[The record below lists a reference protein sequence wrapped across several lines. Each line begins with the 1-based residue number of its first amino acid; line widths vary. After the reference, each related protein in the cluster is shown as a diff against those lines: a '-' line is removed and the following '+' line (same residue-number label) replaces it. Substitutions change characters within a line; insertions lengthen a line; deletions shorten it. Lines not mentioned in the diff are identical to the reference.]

1 MVYFAVVL
9 SLTLRGQLLIISFR
23 TVFSALQSGLGCSF
37 CTVVKAVIMYCNLH
51 LLQGDCYG
59 IDGVL
64 NAYMNVAQY
73 VRMSGPTCFAPLIR
87 RAIDIVKQS
96 RDVSTYSFLIRYL
109 Q

>member
-1 MVYFAVVL
+1 
-9 SLTLRGQLLIISFR
+9 
-23 TVFSALQSGLGCSF
+23 
-37 CTVVKAVIMYCNLH
+37 MY

-64 NAYMNVAQY
+64 NAYMNVAQH

-96 RDVSTYSFLIRYL
+96 RDVSTYTFLISYL
-109 Q
+109 HQVTLRRVYPYN